1 MSEVVEEK
9 KPEVIV
15 EKKPVVD
22 PFDDNVWKEETAIVE
37 EKKPEKIEE
46 KVEEKKPVIG
56 ADEMLSTET
65 GWKSWDEAKAAKAEL
80 ETLKTE
86 RDKNKITFADEK
98 SEKYFN
104 ALKEGKEDEV
114 YNYLAEKKR
123 LERIEK
129 MDVSK
134 VEQAAEI
141 IKTSLQ
147 YKYKDLTESEI
158 DRMVTRKYPMPVK
171 PVQTDLQDADEYAQV
186 VKNWEA
192 QVKEAEIDMIID
204 AKTMRP
210 DLAQYKNNLALPD
223 IPKKVPEE
231 QKPSQESLDGLKA
244 VRDKFLQNLES
255 NYKNFEGFTTKV
267 KDESVEFPVT
277 FKVPDEDKL
286 AIRNL
291 MQDFNPDIYFQKRW
305 VNKDGSVNINQMMS
319 DLILLEKP
327 DKVLQGTA
335 GNAASQRLAQ
345 ERKIKSNI
353 KLDTTTQTKPVI
365 EGEKSNKEKQVE
377 AIWEA

>member
-1 MSEVVEEK
+1 MSEVLEEK
-9 KPEVIV
+9 KQEVVV
-15 EKKPVVD
+15 EKKAVVD
-22 PFDDNVWKEETAIVE
+22 PFDDNVWKDETAIVE
-37 EKKPEKIEE
+37 QKKPEKVEE

-147 YKYKDLTESEI
+147 YKYKDLSESEI
-158 DRMVTRKYPMPVK
+158 ERMIVRKYPMPVK
-171 PVQTDLQDADEYAQV
+171 PVQTELQDADEYAQS
-186 VKNWEA
+186 VKNWET
-192 QVKEAEIDMIID
+192 QVKEAEMDMIID

-210 DLAQYKNNLALPD
+210 DLAQYKTNLALPD
-223 IPKKVPEE
+223 IPKKVPEQ

-244 VRDKFLQNLES
+244 KRDIFLQNLES
-255 NYKNFEGFTTKV
+255 NYKNFDGYTTKV

-277 FKVPDEDKL
+277 FKVADEDKL

-291 MQDFNPDIYFQKRW
+291 MQEFNPDVYFSKRW
-305 VNKDGSVNINQMMS
+305 LKEDGSVNIDKMMS

-353 KLDTTTQTKPVI
+353 KLDTTSQNTKLTP
-365 EGEKSNKEKQVE
+365 EEKTNKEKQVE